1 MSNEKSNDDY
11 DNKTN
16 NSINVGFRETTINDV
31 EMKVY
36 FRKYRMQILI
46 PSFTMMIF
54 LAFAF
59 FISSMIVLSII
70 PLYLGDISVAKT
82 SFIQT
87 SRIDL
92 FDYEQKIFVLAVQIS
107 NFTLSMSQ
115 SIGKRDL
122 SRLAFVTNTTGFV
135 TLNQGQM
142 AMNSSIQYAVS
153 SQDSNSNQF

>member
-1 MSNEKSNDDY
+1 MKLMLQIDGHRMIKYNTQKGISIKIREYKFKWIFILSNEKSNDDC

-16 NSINVGFRETTINDV
+16 NSINVGFRETTTNDV

-92 FDYEQKIFVLAVQIS
+92 FDYEQKIFRSSCS
-107 NFTLSMSQ
+107 N
-115 SIGKRDL
+115 
-122 SRLAFVTNTTGFV
+122 
-135 TLNQGQM
+135 
-142 AMNSSIQYAVS
+142 
-153 SQDSNSNQF
+153 